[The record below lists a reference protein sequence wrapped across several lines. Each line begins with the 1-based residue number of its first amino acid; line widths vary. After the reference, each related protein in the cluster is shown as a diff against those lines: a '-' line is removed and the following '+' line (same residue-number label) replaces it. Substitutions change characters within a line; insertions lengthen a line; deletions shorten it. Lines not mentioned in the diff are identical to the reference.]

1 VEPQETVFNHV
12 GLCVT
17 DIPRSRAFYEGA
29 LGFTFWWE
37 LTELPE
43 EDSAKL
49 LGLDTPLEL
58 KATYLIRD
66 GFVLELLNYHPD
78 RMPPARTR
86 SMAEP
91 GLTHISVT
99 VGDMAAA
106 FERVEKFGGTVVHET
121 NTGPAVM
128 IRDPDGQ
135 LIELLTPSWFEWQP
149 PRPA

>member
-1 VEPQETVFNHV
+1 MEPQETVFNHV

-17 DIPRSRAFYEGA
+17 DIQLSRTFYEEA

-43 EDSAKL
+43 DDSAKL
-49 LGLDTPLEL
+49 LMLDTPLKL

-78 RMPPARTR
+78 RMPAARAR

-106 FERVEKFGGTVVHET
+106 FERVEKFGGTVLLET
-121 NTGPAVM
+121 NSGAAVM

-135 LIELLTPSWFEWQP
+135 LIELLEPSWFDWQP
-149 PRPA
+149 PRPT